1 MLKTWKVLALALL
14 VGFGAGLG
22 GVFVG
27 AALTRP
33 ESHQNTLDAAVHRE
47 LDLTPEQNRHL
58 EAIEV
63 RYATRKA
70 TLDAELRAAARDIAA
85 AVAEDH
91 EQSDRLT
98 QAIDRFHNAMG
109 QTQREAI
116 AHVFEMRAVLNPDQ
130 QMRFDAIVR
139 EELLRGVD
147 EEG

>member
-1 MLKTWKVLALALL
+1 MLKTWKVLALAAL

-33 ESHQNTLDAAVHRE
+33 ESHRDTLDAAVHRE
-47 LDLTPEQNRHL
+47 LDLTPEQHRRL
-58 EAIEV
+58 EAIETG
-63 RYATRKA
+63 YATRKA
-70 TLDAELRAAARDIAA
+70 ALDAELRAAARDIAA

-91 EQSDRLT
+91 AQSERLAR
-98 QAIDRFHNAMG
+98 AIDRFHNAMG

-116 AHVFEMRAVLNPDQ
+116 AHVFEMRAVLDSHQ
-130 QMRFDAIVR
+130 QARFDVIVR

-147 EEG
+147 EE

>member
-1 MLKTWKVLALALL
+1 MLKTWKVFALAAL

-33 ESHQNTLDAAVHRE
+33 DTHRDTLDAAVHRE
-47 LDLTPEQNRHL
+47 LDLTSEQDRRL
-58 EAIEV
+58 EAIETS
-63 RYATRKA
+63 YAARKA
-70 TLDAELRAAARDIAA
+70 ALDAELRAAARDIAT

-91 EQSDRLT
+91 AESERLSR
-98 QAIDRFHNAMG
+98 AIDRFHIAMG

-116 AHVFEMRAVLNPDQ
+116 AHVFQMRAVLDPEQ
-130 QMRFDAIVR
+130 QARFDVIVR

-147 EEG
+147 EE

>member
-1 MLKTWKVLALALL
+1 MLKTWKVLALAAL

-27 AALTRP
+27 AAFTRGDP
-33 ESHQNTLDAAVHRE
+33 HRDTLDAAVHRE
-47 LDLTPEQNRHL
+47 LDLTPEQDRRL
-58 EAIEV
+58 EAIETS
-63 RYATRKA
+63 YATRKA
-70 TLDAELRAAARDIAA
+70 ALDAELRAAARDIAA

-91 EQSDRLT
+91 TQSERLT

-116 AHVFEMRAVLNPDQ
+116 AHVFEMRAVLDSDQ
-130 QMRFDAIVR
+130 QARFDVIVR

-147 EEG
+147 ED